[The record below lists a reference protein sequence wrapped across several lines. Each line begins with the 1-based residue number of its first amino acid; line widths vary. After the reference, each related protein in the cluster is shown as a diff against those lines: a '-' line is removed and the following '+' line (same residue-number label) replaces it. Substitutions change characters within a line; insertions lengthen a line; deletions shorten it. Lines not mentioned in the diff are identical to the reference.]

1 MPARDEPRTWFVAGN
16 ALPRLNIAHG
26 APVSGA
32 FYAGLRKHDDV
43 CLDDLALH
51 LMPEHEISTLRMSLA
66 MAGFRLSP
74 HFEQVSVL
82 SGAIRHHLKKAAGIT
97 HHDEVWLF
105 AELRVRGA
113 KKATESL
120 LVPIRRM
127 SEVISENPRA
137 AYVRRSVPDLWSKQ
151 THDVVGIL
159 GPHVRSSI

>member
-26 APVSGA
+26 APVSEA
-32 FYAGLRKHDDV
+32 FYSGLTKHDVV
-43 CLDDLALH
+43 CLDDLALR
-51 LMPEHEISTLRMSLA
+51 L
-66 MAGFRLSP
+66 FRLSP
-74 HFEQVSVL
+74 HFEQASVL

-97 HHDEVWLF
+97 HHDEIWLF

-113 KKATESL
+113 KKAVESL

-137 AYVRRSVPDLWSKQ
+137 AHVRRSVPDLWSRQ
-151 THDVVGIL
+151 THDVVDIL